1 SGIHRNTIGKIDK
14 GGRVRIGIVHKLL
27 ESLHERSPPYY
38 KPILAAEAQALGLDL
53 TALSEGEQKT
63 EDLLEVCRR
72 NLLTIHSRMAR
83 EGEFFH
89 RSAKFRELLVIM
101 SNIEER
107 HKEIRDSFK
116 TDLY

>member
-1 SGIHRNTIGKIDK
+1 MTTARLAKLQEHRREIGITASRLAEVSGIHRNTIGKIDK

-63 EDLLEVCRR
+63 EDLL
-72 NLLTIHSRMAR
+72 
-83 EGEFFH
+83 
-89 RSAKFRELLVIM
+89 
-101 SNIEER
+101 
-107 HKEIRDSFK
+107 
-116 TDLY
+116 